1 MFLMMKS
8 SSASCRNPNMNIN
21 RDQLPDYY
29 IKAAANLH
37 QPAVRLTPKL
47 TSTSSTTQNPVLPL
61 NYHQHQMVRGTSTS
75 TAQGRSSSSGSFC
88 IDKKSEAAAPLR
100 RSRWTPTP
108 EQVMALK
115 EMYRCGLKTPTAKQI
130 QLVTVQLRNYGR
142 IEGKNV
148 FYWFQ
153 NYRARERQKRRRQV
167 MSMYKSTDSKQQQT
181 FTNNTT
187 SGLQDKESAGG
198 LTNQS
203 SLEVEQQI
211 SLEVEQQNKW
221 KLPNR
226 TVISDQ
232 ESSSVLPERMMS
244 MVDCSSMQLVEQM
257 ATRRSTSDATLIHRK
272 LLDYR
277 HCYHHDYG
285 RMVLTEPT
293 NYRREEESRET
304 QTLELFPLKSDNL
317 RGAKDTKVP
326 LSRTTST
333 DNTADLIADD
343 IISFFERFKAAYN

>member
-8 SSASCRNPNMNIN
+8 SSAGCRNPSMNIN

-29 IKAAANLH
+29 IKAAGNLH
-37 QPAVRLTPKL
+37 QPAVLLTPKL
-47 TSTSSTTQNPVLPL
+47 TSTSSTTQNLVLPL
-61 NYHQHQMVRGTSTS
+61 YYHQHHMVRGTSTS
-75 TAQGRSSSSGSFC
+75 EQGRSSSGSFC
-88 IDKKSEAAAPLR
+88 IDKQIEAAAPLR

-130 QLVTVQLRNYGR
+130 QQVTVKLRNFGR

-153 NYRARERQKRRRQV
+153 NHRARERQKRRRQL

-187 SGLQDKESAGG
+187 RGLQDKESAGG

-211 SLEVEQQNKW
+211 SLEVERQNKW

-232 ESSSVLPERMMS
+232 ESSSVLQERMMH
-244 MVDCSSMQLVEQM
+244 MVDSNSSRQLVEQL
-257 ATRRSTSDATLIHRK
+257 ASRRSTSDATLIHRK

-285 RMVLTEPT
+285 RMVLTEPI

-333 DNTADLIADD
+333 GNTADLIADD